1 MSNDLDMRKFLKYGD
16 SYITSPLIQEIS
28 DGLESSENFIVKK
41 NFLSILCD
49 LLKFSDIE
57 AILEVSY
64 ESAIE

>member
-16 SYITSPLIQEIS
+16 SYITSPPIQEIS
-28 DGLESSENFIVKK
+28 DGLKSSENFIVKK

-64 ESAIE
+64 ESTIE